1 MCKICSGCQ
10 KFGVMCIA
18 FSLLGSDD
26 GWCAVV
32 LTGFGWLA
40 CQREEVVLEHQQALF
55 GGVVG

>member
-1 MCKICSGCQ
+1 
-10 KFGVMCIA
+10 MCIA